1 MSTSLLKKAYDPENF
16 RREGHQLIDL
26 LGDHLKEVFQ
36 EEKGKVIDHA
46 TPMEELQY
54 WKNYLEEGVPGAWPE
69 KLLEHSIHL
78 HNPRYMGHQISPPV
92 PLTGLTGLASALLN
106 NGMGVYEMGAGPTI
120 MERLVTDTL
129 CETLGY
135 PGDAAGFL
143 TSGGTLAT
151 LTALLSARKRKV
163 GHNVWE
169 NGSGPALAIMVS
181 EEAHYC
187 VDRAA
192 RIMGLGTRG
201 ILKVPA
207 GKDFR
212 IRTNLLQEVYDT
224 AEADG
229 LQVFALVGSAPST
242 ATGIYDDLEILQSFA
257 AEKNLWFHVD
267 GAHGGAAMFSGKY
280 RQLLKGADLSDSI
293 AIDGHK
299 MMMMPAITTAL
310 LFRDKRDSHNTF
322 VQKADYLLQDSPD
335 EDWYNLAKRT
345 FECTKYMM
353 SLHWFVLLKTYGK
366 GLFDEFV
373 TTLYD
378 LGHTLGEMVA
388 AEPMLELAVKP
399 MSNIVC
405 FRYVAGEK
413 DAATLNKLNSDIRK
427 KLLESGEYYVV
438 QTTLGGTF
446 YLRTTLMNPF
456 TTKEHLQGMLNR
468 VKHHGSGFLGK

>member
-1 MSTSLLKKAYDPENF
+1 MSTNLLKRAYDPGNF
-16 RREGHQLIDL
+16 RQNGHQLVDL
-26 LGDHLKEVFQ
+26 LSEHLQ
-36 EEKGKVIDHA
+36 ESLEGKKNKVIDYA
-46 TPMEELQY
+46 VPSEELQF
-54 WKNYLEEGVPGAWPE
+54 WKEYLEDGDSQQWPE
-69 KLLEHSIHL
+69 QLLKHSIHL

-92 PLTGLTGLASALLN
+92 PLTGLTALASAILN
-106 NGMGVYEMGAGPTI
+106 NGMGVYEMGAGPTV

-135 PGDAAGFL
+135 PDDAAGFL

-169 NGSGPALAIMVS
+169 NGLGPALAVMVS

-192 RIMGLGTRG
+192 RIMGLGTEG
-201 ILKVPA
+201 ILKVPVD
-207 GKDFR
+207 KNFR
-212 IRTNLLQEVYDT
+212 INTTLLQEVYEK
-224 AEADG
+224 AEAKG
-229 LQVFALVGSAPST
+229 MQVFALVGSAPST
-242 ATGIYDDLEILQSFA
+242 ATGVYDDLEALGQFA
-257 AEKNLWFHVD
+257 REKNLWFHVD
-267 GAHGGAAMFSGKY
+267 GAHGGAAMFSAKY
-280 RQLLKGADLSDSI
+280 NYLLKGADQSDSI

-366 GLFDEFV
+366 DLFDEFV

-378 LGHTLGEMVA
+378 LGHTLGQMVSEA
-388 AEPMLELAVKP
+388 PDFELAVAP

-405 FRYVAGEK
+405 FRYTGKGK
-413 DAATLNKLNSDIRK
+413 DLTAQNALNSAIRRK
-427 KLLESGEYYVV
+427 ILDSGKYYIV
-438 QTTLGGTF
+438 QTTLDGTF
-446 YLRTTLMNPF
+446 FLRTTLMNPF
-456 TTKEHLQGMLNR
+456 TTREDLQGLLSTIR
-468 VKHHGSGFLGK
+468 SLGAEPAMS